1 MLLRNYSWR
10 GARRPRRRGGFTLIE
25 AATTTVIV
33 GVGCVAM
40 LQLLAAGSMANREG
54 TELTTAVYLA
64 GNVRECLTGV
74 AFSDPLVKGTWGAE
88 PNETTLSSYDDLDD
102 FDNKVFSPPMDARRK
117 SLGNDYIGWS
127 QSIIVQSVKPDDLK
141 TVMPHV
147 TLDPSL
153 RPFSR
158 VTVNIKHNGKTVY
171 TQSWTVSYVPAE

>member
-1 MLLRNYSWR
+1 MMMLF
-10 GARRPRRRGGFTLIE
+10 RRQSCSNTRQRRRGFTLIE

-40 LQLLAAGSMANREG
+40 LQLLAAGSMANGEG
-54 TELTTAVYLA
+54 TELTIACNLA
-64 GNVRECLTGV
+64 GCVRECLTGV
-74 AFSDPLVKGTWGAE
+74 AFSDPNVKGTWGAE
-88 PNETTLSSYDDLDD
+88 PGENLATYNDLDD
-102 FDNKVFSPPMDARRK
+102 FDGKTFSPPMNARRK
-117 SLGNDYIGWS
+117 SLGSAYIGWS
-127 QSIIVQSVKPDDLK
+127 QSVIVESVRPDDLK

-158 VTVNIKHNGKTVY
+158 ITVNIKHNGKAVY